1 MINNNQGMTGKIIN
15 KELDALVSLIDEP
28 DDNMFGEVRKKI
40 FSYGLDAI
48 PALENAWDGSSD
60 NHVQNR
66 IETII
71 HQIQFDHVFQELKL
85 WKKNMNHDLL
95 KGFILAAN
103 YQYPDLDEKSI
114 ITHVGKIIQD
124 VWLELNNNLTPL
136 EKIKVLNHIFF
147 DVHGFKENK
156 KDLYSPNNSFIKNI
170 LETKKGNSV
179 SLSILY
185 MVVAQ
190 SLKIPVYG
198 VNLPQEF
205 IMVYMGGM
213 ILDLQTISEKDVQFY
228 LNARNKG
235 AVFTRREIERFL
247 MQINL
252 EEEHK
257 YFLPCDNIAIIR
269 RVLNN
274 LLFSH
279 QQAGNTEK
287 AEEIKKLQTAL
298 D

>member
-1 MINNNQGMTGKIIN
+1 MTGKIIN

-28 DDNMFGEVRKKI
+28 DDNMFGQVRQKI

-60 NHVQNR
+60 NHIQTR

-71 HQIQFDHVFQELKL
+71 HQIQFDHVYQELKL

-95 KGFILAAN
+95 KGFILVAN
-103 YQYPDLDEKSI
+103 YHYPDLDEKAI
-114 ITHVGKIIQD
+114 ITQVGKIIQD

-147 DVHGFKENK
+147 DVNDFKDNK
-156 KDLYSPNNSFIKNI
+156 KDLYSPNNSFINNI
-170 LETKKGNSV
+170 LETKKANSV

-213 ILDLQTISEKDVQFY
+213 IRDSQSISEKDVQFY
-228 LNARNKG
+228 LNAKNKG

-247 MQINL
+247 MQLNL

-257 YFLPCDNIAIIR
+257 YFLPCDNITIIR

-274 LLFSH
+274 LFFSH
-279 QQAGNTEK
+279 QQAGNLEK
-287 AEEIKKLQTAL
+287 AEEIKKLQKAL